1 MNKNKFESKIK
12 VCVTIT
18 NGGSDYYVNVAN
30 NDDTKHYVCIR
41 NQYKVQI
48 LKEYTCMKQSKNKNR
63 NLLIVASH
71 INIYYY
77 K

>member
-30 NDDTKHYVCIR
+30 NDDAKHYVCIR
-41 NQYKVQI
+41 NK
-48 LKEYTCMKQSKNKNR
+48 
-63 NLLIVASH
+63 
-71 INIYYY
+71 
-77 K
+77 